1 MSRKPKPHSEPAFV
15 PMSTRGKPYFA
26 TGCVRWT
33 AGEARR
39 AFTIDRVEWRREY
52 RQGWRIVKVR
62 ISVLTG
68 GQIKAEKGTRR

>member
-1 MSRKPKPHSEPAFV
+1 MITRKPAYSETAFV

-39 AFTIDRVEWRREY
+39 AFTIDRIEWRREY
-52 RQGWRIVKVR
+52 RQGWRIVKVKVEVIR
-62 ISVLTG
+62 
-68 GQIKAEKGTRR
+68 